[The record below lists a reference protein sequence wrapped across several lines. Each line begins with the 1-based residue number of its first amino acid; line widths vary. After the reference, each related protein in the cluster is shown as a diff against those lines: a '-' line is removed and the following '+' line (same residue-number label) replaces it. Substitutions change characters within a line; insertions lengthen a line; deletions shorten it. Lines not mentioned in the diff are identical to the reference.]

1 MLRLVLDTALE
12 YSYLGILKDDEII
25 YESYEKGSNN
35 HSETLL
41 PKLESALK
49 ENSITLKDIE
59 EVYTGIGPGSYTG
72 VRIAVVISKMIYA
85 MNNIKLYSFS
95 SLASLAS
102 SRNGE
107 SYVLV
112 DCRRGNAF
120 VAHFIVNDNIS
131 RLEEDKVVVISDY
144 FKDIDESLIIKE
156 AKMDPVKLIHSSE
169 AKLVEDGNSLSPNYI
184 QLVEAERI
192 KLGLK

>member
-1 MLRLVLDTALE
+1 MFRLVVDTALE
-12 YSYLGILKDDEII
+12 YSYLGILKDDIVI
-25 YESYEKGSNN
+25 FESYEKGSNN

-41 PKLESALK
+41 PKLENALK
-49 ENSITLKDIE
+49 ENNLSLKDID

-85 MNNIKLYSFS
+85 MNNIKLYVFS

-102 SRNGE
+102 SRVGE

-120 VAHFIVNDNIS
+120 TAHFNVNNDIL
-131 RLEEDKVVVISDY
+131 RLSDDEVVVINDY

-156 AKMDPVKLIHSSE
+156 AKLDPVKLIHSKE
-169 AKLVEDGNSLSPNYI
+169 VKLVEDGNSLSPNYL
-184 QLVEAERI
+184 QMVEAERI